1 MGGFSIWHWI
11 IVLAVVLILFGG
23 GGKISRLMGDLGRG
37 IKSFKAGIKDED
49 KDAAD
54 ASVTRAAIEPRAT
67 DISGAATR
75 TDAHID
81 APSVRADGA
90 ATRRDEPVRG

>member
-49 KDAAD
+49 KDATD
-54 ASVTRAAIEPRAT
+54 ATVTRAAIEPKPT
-67 DISGAATR
+67 EISGTAT
-75 TDAHID
+75 
-81 APSVRADGA
+81 RADGQTT

>member
-54 ASVTRAAIEPRAT
+54 ATVTRTAIEPKATEITGTATRA
-67 DISGAATR
+67 DNPVVGR
-75 TDAHID
+75 TDA
-81 APSVRADGA
+81 PA
-90 ATRRDEPVRG
+90 ASHRDEPVRG

>member
-54 ASVTRAAIEPRAT
+54 VTVTRATIEPKPTEITGTAT
-67 DISGAATR
+67 
-75 TDAHID
+75 
-81 APSVRADGA
+81 RADGQPT